1 MKLLQGTAMAGE
13 YGEINSRTDYQR
25 VLGEATGIAIRIL
38 ARTPQNAIMQ
48 GIKKQLDAMKRWT
61 DKGRTP
67 SEIERRNIDVGLI
80 AARELSD
87 STGEVAN
94 LAQKLFALNNYFEDW
109 PTDAEAASATDE
121 DFFENDD

>member
-1 MKLLQGTAMAGE
+1 MAGE

-25 VLGEATGIAIRIL
+25 VLGEATGIAIGIL

-87 STGEVAN
+87 STGELAN

-121 DFFENDD
+121 DSFEDDD

>member
-1 MKLLQGTAMAGE
+1 MAGE
-13 YGEINSRTDYQR
+13 YGEINSRADYHR
-25 VLGEATGIAIRIL
+25 VLREATTIVAGIL
-38 ARTPQNAIMQ
+38 TRTPPNAIMQ

-61 DKGRTP
+61 DNGRAA

-87 STGEVAN
+87 STGEVAD

-121 DFFENDD
+121 DFFEDD